1 MSNTKTSR
9 NNNNSLS
16 MTGHDSAAKHAG
28 TNPQALAQALKT
40 YEIPVG
46 PGSYN
51 LPDLINKPQVSAR
64 NRNGPCPTIG
74 VPRPRL
80 AVNPET
86 RSAIPSVTANPSP
99 SNYQV
104 PTDNSKFKRS
114 KLAVNKECKF
124 FEPTNMPKI
133 REQVPVQYTSIDG
146 MAAKRD
152 VDLNNIT
159 SRNSSYLSNTVQDN
173 SRYK

>member
-9 NNNNSLS
+9 INNNSLS
-16 MTGHDSAAKHAG
+16 IVGHDSAAKNAG
-28 TNPQALAQALKT
+28 TNPQAIAQALKT

-51 LPDLINKPQVSAR
+51 LPDLLNKPQVSAR

-86 RSAIPSVTANPSP
+86 RSAIPSVAATTSNERPTIGPTTDPTTIPTPFAISLINP
-99 SNYQV
+99 
-104 PTDNSKFKRS
+104 
-114 KLAVNKECKF
+114 
-124 FEPTNMPKI
+124 NM
-133 REQVPVQYTSIDG
+133 
-146 MAAKRD
+146 
-152 VDLNNIT
+152 IT
-159 SRNSSYLSNTVQDN
+159 Y
-173 SRYK
+173 